1 MSYIQIQLGGKLR
14 GLKFNMFALEEYTK
28 RIGIALNYAIKTN
41 KNNAIEDVSLSQA
54 TLVYACV
61 YSGLIGN
68 YYAKEID
75 QDFTFEDVTDWVD
88 AASNADLEAAC
99 NCLSETERY
108 KEKLQSIKGAVEAI
122 ESEVDKKKVAKK
134 ATQKSGLK
142 SIN

>member
-1 MSYIQIQLGGKLR
+1 MSYIQIELGGKLR
-14 GLKFNMFALEEYTK
+14 GLKFNMYALEEYTK
-28 RIGIALNYAIKTN
+28 RIANALDRAIK
-41 KNNAIEDVSLSQA
+41 KNSTDISQA

-68 YYAKEID
+68 CYAKEID

-108 KEKLQSIKGAVEAI
+108 KEKLKAI
-122 ESEVDKKKVAKK
+122 EGVAPAEVVKKK
-134 ATQKSGLK
+134 ATKKSGLK
-142 SIN
+142 STN

>member
-1 MSYIQIQLGGKLR
+1 MSYIQIELGGKLR

-28 RIGIALNYAIKTN
+28 RIGIALNYAIKAN
-41 KNNAIEDVSLSQA
+41 KNKDIEDVSLSQA

-88 AASNADLEAAC
+88 AASNTDLEAAC

-108 KEKLQSIKGAVEAI
+108 KEKLQAIKSVVEAVEGK
-122 ESEVDKKKVAKK
+122 VDKKK
-134 ATQKSGLK
+134 ATKKSGLK
-142 SIN
+142 STN

>member
-1 MSYIQIQLGGKLR
+1 MSYIQIELGGKLR
-14 GLKFNMFALEEYTK
+14 GLKFNMYALEEYTK
-28 RIGIALNYAIKTN
+28 RIGIALDQAIKRNSTD
-41 KNNAIEDVSLSQA
+41 ISQA

-68 YYAKEID
+68 YYAKEIE

-88 AASNADLEAAC
+88 AASNKDLEAAC

-108 KEKLQSIKGAVEAI
+108 KEKLRAI
-122 ESEVDKKKVAKK
+122 SEIASTEVVKKKVTK
-134 ATQKSGLK
+134 KSGLK

>member
-1 MSYIQIQLGGKLR
+1 MSYIQIELGGKLR

-28 RIGIALNYAIKTN
+28 RIGITLNKAAE
-41 KNNAIEDVSLSQA
+41 KNSTDISQA

-68 YYAKEID
+68 YYAKEIE

-108 KEKLQSIKGAVEAI
+108 KDIFPSNKSVVDVAI
-122 ESEVDKKKVAKK
+122 DKKK
-134 ATQKSGLK
+134 ATKKSGLK

>member
-1 MSYIQIQLGGKLR
+1 MSYIQIELGGKLR

-28 RIGIALNYAIKTN
+28 RIGMALNYAIKTN
-41 KNNAIEDVSLSQA
+41 KDVNLSQA

-75 QDFTFEDVTDWVD
+75 QNFTFEDVTDWVD

-108 KEKLQSIKGAVEAI
+108 KEKLQAIKGVVEAI
-122 ESEVDKKKVAKK
+122 EGEADKKK
-134 ATQKSGLK
+134 ATKKSGLK
-142 SIN
+142 STN